1 MPQEEGI
8 APLLVLLIDADGG
21 ARAEAQGMLQD
32 AGIAVC
38 AVADPREA
46 RHELERAEP
55 DIVLWTQN
63 PDNPAHCSM
72 LCGFNNEA
80 IRSDIIILMPE
91 KGNSP
96 DCDQLCTKPGR
107 ESIPVI
113 SIVPANHPELIKKS
127 YAQGAVDCVVQQ
139 VNWLELIPRLQHLHQ
154 AANTS
159 RQLAESQKRLA
170 DVQRI
175 AGLGYWDWDIVEDK
189 IYVSDELCRIFGRP
203 KEHWKG
209 IESMFR
215 SIHPRDQ
222 DRVQRIL
229 QDHNTKG
236 KPYDFEF
243 RVIHSDDSV
252 RVVHAQG
259 EVTSMGDANP
269 VWAAGTV
276 EDISEARQRDATIRK
291 LAYIDSLTG
300 LHNRA
305 AFCEQLN
312 EGLLLAKEQ
321 GSKLAVISLDVDN
334 FQRINASLGHYAGD
348 HLLKEIAERLQLGL
362 RSGDVLMRNEVAEN
376 VARLGGD
383 EFTISLNGITSSE
396 DAALIAQRIL
406 DDLSEPFHLPT
417 SEDDTAPSHEFFT
430 SVSIGI
436 AIYPDD
442 GLDAAKLLKH
452 ADTAMYAAKKAGKN
466 RFQFY
471 AGSMNATSMLRLN
484 LEARLRKAIEG
495 DELILHYQP
504 KIDMASGRV
513 MGLEALV
520 RWQNPELGLVS
531 PGEFIPLAEETGL
544 IIPIGAWVLEAACTQ
559 AMNWREE
566 EFDPLTMAVNLS
578 GLQFRRPGLSSQV
591 RKVLMKTGLPPEYL
605 ELELTE
611 SILMGDTKGTITAL
625 HELKEMGLKLSVD
638 DFGTGYSSLSYL
650 KHFPLDY
657 LKIDRSFVRDIEHE
671 RDDAALTNA
680 IITMAHGLGLKVIAE
695 GIENI
700 TQLVILRAQ
709 LCDIAQG
716 FLFSKPIPANE
727 VLAFVTNAYEQGLPG
742 IKHESSNRYGD
753 QLAELGS
760 A

>member
-1 MPQEEGI
+1 MPQEEGTQ
-8 APLLVLLIDADGG
+8 PLLVLLIDADGDD
-21 ARAEAQGMLQD
+21 RREAQSLLQ
-32 AGIAVC
+32 ASGIAVS
-38 AVADPREA
+38 AVADASEA
-46 RHELERAEP
+46 RRELERAIP
-55 DIVLWTQN
+55 DFVIWTQE
-63 PDNPAHCSM
+63 PSNPAHCS
-72 LCGFNNEA
+72 LFCGNRNDN
-80 IRSDIIILMPE
+80 IQSSVVILMPE
-91 KGNSP
+91 LDKP
-96 DCDQLCTKPGR
+96 VECEQICKKPGR
-107 ESIPVI
+107 EIIPVI
-113 SIVPANHPELIKKS
+113 SIIPEGHPELINKS
-127 YAQGAVDCVVQQ
+127 YAQGAADCVVKP
-139 VNWLELIPRLQHLHQ
+139 VNWLELIPRLHHINQ
-154 AANTS
+154 AADTS
-159 RQLAESQKRLA
+159 RQLEESQKRLN

-189 IYVSDELCRIFGRP
+189 IYVSDELCQIFGRP
-203 KEHWKG
+203 KERWKG

-215 SIHPRDQ
+215 SVHPRDQ
-222 DRVQRIL
+222 ARVQKIL
-229 QDHNTKG
+229 NDSNTSG
-236 KPYDFEF
+236 EPYDLEF
-243 RVIHSDDSV
+243 RVIHPDDSV
-252 RVVHAQG
+252 RIVNAQG
-259 EVTSMGDANP
+259 EVTLTSDGRP

-276 EDISEARQRDATIRK
+276 EDISEERQRDATIRK

-312 EGLLLAKEQ
+312 QGLALAREQ
-321 GSKLAVISLDVDN
+321 DLKLAVISLDVDN

-348 HLLKEIAERLQLGL
+348 HLLKEIAQRLQSGL

-383 EFTISLNGITSSE
+383 EFTISINGIREPE
-396 DAALIAQRIL
+396 DAAIIARRVL
-406 DDLSEPFHLPT
+406 DDLSEPYHLPD
-417 SEDDTAPSHEFFT
+417 SEDDTHPTHEFFT

-504 KIDMASGRV
+504 KVDMASGRV
-513 MGLEALV
+513 TGVEALV

-544 IIPIGAWVLEAACTQ
+544 IVPIGAWVLEEACAQTMAWQ
-559 AMNWREE
+559 EE
-566 EFDPLTMAVNLS
+566 ELDPLTVAVNLS
-578 GLQFRRPGLSSQV
+578 GLQFRRPGLSAQV

-611 SILMGDTKGTITAL
+611 SILMGDTQGTITAL

-657 LKIDRSFVRDIEHE
+657 LKIDRSFVRDIEHD

-680 IITMAHGLGLKVIAE
+680 IITMAHGLGLEVIAE
-695 GIENI
+695 GIENV

-716 FLFSKPIPANE
+716 FLFSKPIPASE
-727 VLAFVTNAYEQGLPG
+727 VLEFVARAHEKGLPG
-742 IKHESSNRYGD
+742 IKIQSSNRYGD

>member
-1 MPQEEGI
+1 MSQEEGV
-8 APLLVLLIDADGG
+8 APLLVLLIDADSDD
-21 ARAEAQGMLQD
+21 REEAQRTLQES
-32 AGIAVC
+32 GIAVC
-38 AVADPREA
+38 AAADAREA
-46 RHELERAEP
+46 RLELERAIP
-55 DIVLWTQN
+55 DIVLWAQA
-63 PDNPAHCSM
+63 PDSPAHCS
-72 LCGFNNEA
+72 LFCGFSNDN
-80 IRSDIIILMPE
+80 IQSNVIILMPE
-91 KGNSP
+91 ASESAACVQVCK
-96 DCDQLCTKPGR
+96 KPGR
-107 ESIPVI
+107 EFVPVV
-113 SIVPANHPELIKKS
+113 SIVPESHPELIEKS
-127 YAQGAVDCVVQQ
+127 YLQGASDCVIKP
-139 VNWLELIPRLQHLHQ
+139 VNWSELIPRLQHIHQ
-154 AANTS
+154 AADTS
-159 RQLAESQKRLA
+159 RQLEESQKRLT

-175 AGLGYWDWDIVEDK
+175 AGLGYWDWDISEDK
-189 IYVSDELCRIFGRP
+189 IYVSDELCHIFGRP
-203 KEHWKG
+203 KERWKG

-215 SIHPRDQ
+215 SVDPRDQ
-222 DRVQRIL
+222 QRVKKIL
-229 QDHNTKG
+229 SASNNSG
-236 KPYDFEF
+236 APYDLEF
-243 RVIHSDDSV
+243 RVIHPDDSV
-252 RVVHAQG
+252 RTVNAQG
-259 EVTSMGDANP
+259 EVTLTSDGRP

-276 EDISEARQRDATIRK
+276 EDISEERQREATIRK

-305 AFCEQLN
+305 AFCEQL
-312 EGLLLAKEQ
+312 EGGLLLAKEQ
-321 GSKLAVISLDVDN
+321 GLKLAVISLDVDD

-348 HLLKEIAERLQLGL
+348 HLLKEIARRLQLGL
-362 RSGDVLMRNEVAEN
+362 RSGDVLMRNDVAEN

-383 EFTISLNGITSSE
+383 EFTISLNGIRDPE
-396 DAALIAQRIL
+396 DAAMIARRVL
-406 DDLSEPFHLPT
+406 EDLSEPYHLPAT
-417 SEDDTAPSHEFFT
+417 EDEIEPSHEFFT

-452 ADTAMYAAKKAGKN
+452 ADTAMYAAKQAGKN
-466 RFQFY
+466 RFRFY

-504 KIDMASGRV
+504 KIDMGTGQV
-513 MGLEALV
+513 TGVEALV

-544 IIPIGAWVLEAACTQ
+544 IVPIGAWVLEAACTQ
-559 AMNWREE
+559 AMIWRDQ
-566 EFDPLTMAVNLS
+566 EFDPLTVAVNLS

-657 LKIDRSFVRDIEHE
+657 LKIDRSFVRDVEHD

-680 IITMAHGLGLKVIAE
+680 IITMAHGLGLRVIAE
-695 GIENI
+695 GIENV

-716 FLFSKPIPANE
+716 FLFSKPIPASD
-727 VLAFVTNAYEQGLPG
+727 VLEFIALVREQGLPG
-742 IKHESSNRYGD
+742 IKTNSSNRYGD

-760 A
+760 T